1 MYTVLARK
9 WRPQTFDDLVGQQT
23 VTRTLENAIKEG
35 RIHHAFLFSGPRGV
49 GKTTCARVL
58 AKALNCHSSDRPV
71 TRPCGECPSCVDIA
85 ASRSM
90 DVLEIDGA
98 SNRGIDEVRELRDSA
113 KYQAI
118 RDRYRIFIIDEVHML
133 TTEAFNAL
141 LKILEEPPAH
151 VFFIFATTE
160 KHKVPATIA
169 SRCQVFDFKRIP
181 DNVLVQRLSH
191 ITKEEGIKISDQS
204 LEMIASA
211 SEGGLRDALGLLDQ
225 VIAFSGTK
233 VKDDEVVSVLG
244 LVEFDAMIELGQAIG
259 KGDSAAV
266 LALLDKIAEY
276 GIDYKEF
283 YKELLHF
290 YRNLFLIR
298 FSGSAQINS
307 VKPDERLLALA
318 SSYDEIHLLRI
329 CHQLVSIQNFLRMS
343 GNLRFLFE
351 VTLVK
356 LCQVQRLV
364 PLEELA
370 DVLKKNSNALTS
382 LPKLQTSA
390 ASAVS
395 SSTAPLTRNVVQ
407 PKNVATSTSPAIA
420 DDFFAVFISDLES
433 QNPRLAAALEDA
445 RFIRSGSKITFYVP
459 DSFFVMVKVDA
470 RVYNDLQTLLEKK
483 LGETIQVEILKGEPA
498 KDQEAMRISTP
509 ETLVEND
516 PVVKE
521 FVKTFK
527 GKISKIELNKERF
540 S

>member
-58 AKALNCHSSDRPV
+58 AKALNCHSAETPV
-71 TRPCGECPSCVDIA
+71 IRPCGVCPSCMDIA

-141 LKILEEPPAH
+141 LKILEEPPPH

-169 SRCQVFDFKRIP
+169 SRVQVFDFKRIT
-181 DNVLVQRLSH
+181 DTVLVQRLSH
-191 ITKEEGIKISDQS
+191 ITKEEGIKISDRS
-204 LEMIASA
+204 LEMIASS

-225 VIAFSGTK
+225 VVAFSGTK

-244 LVEFDAMIELGQAIG
+244 LVEFDAMIELGQAIS

-266 LALLDKIAEY
+266 LALLERIAEY

-290 YRNLFLIR
+290 YRDLFLIR
-298 FSGSAQINS
+298 FSGENGKESRSIVN
-307 VKPDERLLALA
+307 PDERMVTLA
-318 SSYDEIHLLRI
+318 STYDEIHLLRI
-329 CHQLVSIQNFLRMS
+329 CHQLVSVQNFLRMS

-356 LCQVQRLV
+356 LCQIQRLV

-370 DVLKKNSNALTS
+370 DVLKKNSSSVTPA
-382 LPKLQTSA
+382 PKVRATPSA
-390 ASAVS
+390 ASA
-395 SSTAPLTRNVVQ
+395 APPLARSVVQ
-407 PKNVATSTSPAIA
+407 PKEVATSASPAMA
-420 DDFFAVFISDLES
+420 DDFFAIFISELEQ
-433 QNPRLAAALEDA
+433 QNPAACC
-445 RFIRSGSKITFYVP
+445 
-459 DSFFVMVKVDA
+459 
-470 RVYNDLQTLLEKK
+470 
-483 LGETIQVEILKGEPA
+483 
-498 KDQEAMRISTP
+498 ST
-509 ETLVEND
+509 
-516 PVVKE
+516 
-521 FVKTFK
+521 
-527 GKISKIELNKERF
+527 
-540 S
+540 